1 MTEIRNADYRNK
13 GRRKMKQLTC
23 EMCGSTDLIKQNGVF
38 VCQSCGCKYSVEEA
52 KKMIIE
58 GNIDVS
64 GSTVK
69 INNSAEIEYL
79 NDKLNRS
86 VEIKDYD
93 SMLRI
98 SDELLRINK
107 DNPDALFIYGYALA
121 CIDETSINETV
132 VYAREALT
140 TQYRVVGENEKF
152 YDFATTVLTKL
163 YKLINVCYEDYVNGT
178 YSQSYQMNQEN
189 SQQKA
194 IEEYARTG
202 KKQDASLLE
211 IAGNALMAKID
222 SKAAASNFNNIVA
235 TELIKLIDSIYNLK
249 LEGFHNAKHEFLL
262 AFLNILKM
270 KNELDTSLLTKESIQ
285 RDIQALETIN
295 TNNTEVIN
303 LKRSILGKLNQM
315 NTKIERTGEIKSNKD
330 KKGNKVAD
338 LAWVGFGL
346 IMLFLGV
353 VLNNEI
359 MIVVGLS
366 FMFLLG
372 IGFIFSLF
380 TKNTK
385 NNDVSINKTID
396 LDEIKRLA
404 ATDKIQAIIAYS
416 DLCNVP
422 LAEAEKA
429 VEKMINQ

>member
-1 MTEIRNADYRNK
+1 
-13 GRRKMKQLTC
+13 MKQLTC
-23 EMCGSTDLIKQNGVF
+23 EMCGGTDLIKQDGVF

-52 KKMIIE
+52 KKMMIE
-58 GNIDVS
+58 GNVDVS

-69 INNSAEIEYL
+69 IDNSAEIEYL

-249 LEGFHNAKHEFLL
+249 LEGFYNAKHEFLL

-270 KNELDTSLLTKESIQ
+270 RNELDTSLLTKESIQ
-285 RDIQALETIN
+285 RDIQALEKIN

-315 NTKIERTGEIKSNKD
+315 NTKTEETRNG
-330 KKGNKVAD
+330 
-338 LAWVGFGL
+338 GFG
-346 IMLFLGV
+346 
-353 VLNNEI
+353 
-359 MIVVGLS
+359 S
-366 FMFLLG
+366 T
-372 IGFIFSLF
+372 
-380 TKNTK
+380 TK
-385 NNDVSINKTID
+385 
-396 LDEIKRLA
+396 
-404 ATDKIQAIIAYS
+404 
-416 DLCNVP
+416 
-422 LAEAEKA
+422 
-429 VEKMINQ
+429 

>member
-1 MTEIRNADYRNK
+1 
-13 GRRKMKQLTC
+13 MKQLTC
-23 EMCGSTDLIKQNGVF
+23 EMCGGTDLIKQDGVF

-52 KKMIIE
+52 KKMMIE
-58 GNIDVS
+58 GNVDVS

-69 INNSAEIEYL
+69 IDNSAEIEYL

-132 VYAREALT
+132 VYAREVLT

-202 KKQDASLLE
+202 KKQAASLLE

-249 LEGFHNAKHEFLL
+249 LEGFYNAKHEFLL

-285 RDIQALETIN
+285 RDIQALEKIN

-385 NNDVSINKTID
+385 NNDVSINKNID

-404 ATDKIQAIIAYS
+404 ATDKVQAIKAYRELYNA
-416 DLCNVP
+416 D
-422 LAEAEKA
+422 LAEAKEA

>member
-1 MTEIRNADYRNK
+1 
-13 GRRKMKQLTC
+13 MKQLTC
-23 EMCGSTDLIKQNGVF
+23 EMCGGTDLIKQDGVF

-52 KKMIIE
+52 KKMMIE
-58 GNIDVS
+58 GNVDVS

-69 INNSAEIEYL
+69 IDNSAEIEYL

-211 IAGNALMAKID
+211 IAENALMAKID

-249 LEGFHNAKHEFLL
+249 LEGFYNAKHEFLL

-285 RDIQALETIN
+285 RDIQALEKIN

-385 NNDVSINKTID
+385 NNDVSINKNID

-404 ATDKIQAIIAYS
+404 ATDKVQAIKAYRE
-416 DLCNVP
+416 LYNAN
-422 LAEAEKA
+422 LAEAKEA

>member
-1 MTEIRNADYRNK
+1 
-13 GRRKMKQLTC
+13 MKQLTC
-23 EMCGSTDLIKQNGVF
+23 EMCGGTDLIKQDGVF

-52 KKMIIE
+52 KKMMIE
-58 GNIDVS
+58 GNVDVS

-69 INNSAEIEYL
+69 IDNSAEIEYL

-107 DNPDALFIYGYALA
+107 GNPDALFIYGYALA

-249 LEGFHNAKHEFLL
+249 LEGFYNAKHEFLL

-285 RDIQALETIN
+285 RDIQALEKIN

-385 NNDVSINKTID
+385 NNDVSINKNID

-404 ATDKIQAIIAYS
+404 ATDKVQAIKAYRELYNA
-416 DLCNVP
+416 D
-422 LAEAEKA
+422 LAEAKEA

>member
-1 MTEIRNADYRNK
+1 
-13 GRRKMKQLTC
+13 MKQLTC

>member
-1 MTEIRNADYRNK
+1 
-13 GRRKMKQLTC
+13 MKQLTC
-23 EMCGSTDLIKQNGVF
+23 EMCGSTDLIKQDGVF

-52 KKMIIE
+52 KKLIID
-58 GNIDVS
+58 GTVDVS

-69 INNSAEIEYL
+69 IDNSAEVEYL
-79 NDKLNRS
+79 NDKLSRS

-93 SMLRI
+93 SMLSI

-140 TQYRVVGENEKF
+140 LQYRIVGENEKF

-178 YSQSYQMNQEN
+178 YSQSYQTNQEN

-202 KKQDASLLE
+202 KKQDTSLLE

-222 SKAAASNFNNIVA
+222 SKAAASNFNNVVA
-235 TELIKLIDSIYNLK
+235 TELIKLIDSIYDLK
-249 LEGFHNAKHEFLL
+249 LEGFYNAKHEFLL
-262 AFLNILKM
+262 AFLNALKM
-270 KNELDTSLLTKESIQ
+270 KNELDTSLLTEESIQ
-285 RDIQALETIN
+285 RDIQTLEKIN

-303 LKRSILGKLNQM
+303 LKRSILGKLNQL

-338 LAWVGFGL
+338 LAWAGFGL

-366 FMFLLG
+366 FMFLLC
-372 IGFIFSLF
+372 IGFIFRCLQ
-380 TKNTK
+380 KIPK
-385 NNDVSINKTID
+385 NNDVSINKNID
-396 LDEIKRLA
+396 
-404 ATDKIQAIIAYS
+404 
-416 DLCNVP
+416 
-422 LAEAEKA
+422 
-429 VEKMINQ
+429 

>member
-1 MTEIRNADYRNK
+1 
-13 GRRKMKQLTC
+13 MKQLTC
-23 EMCGSTDLIKQNGVF
+23 EMCGSTDLIKQDGVF

-52 KKMIIE
+52 KKLIID
-58 GNIDVS
+58 GTVDVS

-69 INNSAEIEYL
+69 IDNSAEVEYL

-93 SMLRI
+93 SMLSI

-140 TQYRVVGENEKF
+140 LQYRIVGENEKF

-178 YSQSYQMNQEN
+178 YSQSYQTNQEN

-202 KKQDASLLE
+202 KKQETSLLE

-222 SKAAASNFNNIVA
+222 SKAAASNFNNVVA
-235 TELIKLIDSIYNLK
+235 TELIKLIDSIYDLK
-249 LEGFHNAKHEFLL
+249 LEGFYNAKHEFLL
-262 AFLNILKM
+262 AFLNALKM
-270 KNELDTSLLTKESIQ
+270 KNELDTSLLTEESIQ
-285 RDIQALETIN
+285 RDIQTLEKIN

-303 LKRSILGKLNQM
+303 LKRSILGKLNQL

-338 LAWVGFGL
+338 LAWAGFGL

-366 FMFLLG
+366 FMFLLF

-385 NNDVSINKTID
+385 K
-396 LDEIKRLA
+396 
-404 ATDKIQAIIAYS
+404 
-416 DLCNVP
+416 
-422 LAEAEKA
+422 
-429 VEKMINQ
+429 

>member
-1 MTEIRNADYRNK
+1 M
-13 GRRKMKQLTC
+13 
-23 EMCGSTDLIKQNGVF
+23 
-38 VCQSCGCKYSVEEA
+38 
-52 KKMIIE
+52 
-58 GNIDVS
+58 
-64 GSTVK
+64 
-69 INNSAEIEYL
+69 
-79 NDKLNRS
+79 
-86 VEIKDYD
+86 
-93 SMLRI
+93 
-98 SDELLRINK
+98 
-107 DNPDALFIYGYALA
+107 
-121 CIDETSINETV
+121 
-132 VYAREALT
+132 
-140 TQYRVVGENEKF
+140 
-152 YDFATTVLTKL
+152 LTKL

-249 LEGFHNAKHEFLL
+249 LEGFYNAKHEFLL

-285 RDIQALETIN
+285 RDIQALEKIN

-385 NNDVSINKTID
+385 NNDVSINKNID

-404 ATDKIQAIIAYS
+404 ATDKVQAIKAYRELYNA
-416 DLCNVP
+416 D
-422 LAEAEKA
+422 LAEAKEA

>member
-1 MTEIRNADYRNK
+1 
-13 GRRKMKQLTC
+13 MKQLTC
-23 EMCGSTDLIKQNGVF
+23 EMCGGTDLIKQDGVF

-52 KKMIIE
+52 KKMMIE
-58 GNIDVS
+58 GNVDVS

-69 INNSAEIEYL
+69 IDNSAEIEYL

-222 SKAAASNFNNIVA
+222 SKAAASNFNNVVA
-235 TELIKLIDSIYNLK
+235 TELIKLIDSIYDLK
-249 LEGFHNAKHEFLL
+249 LEGFYNAKHEFLL

-285 RDIQALETIN
+285 RDIQALEKIN
-295 TNNTEVIN
+295 TNNAEVIN
-303 LKRSILGKLNQM
+303 LRKSILGKLNQM
-315 NTKIERTGEIKSNKD
+315 NTEIEMTGKVKSNKD
-330 KKGNKVAD
+330 KKGNSPAG
-338 LAWVGFGL
+338 LGWGVGFGF
-346 IMLFLGV
+346 IMLLFGV
-353 VLNNEI
+353 VFDNEI
-359 MIVVGLS
+359 MGIIGLS
-366 FMFLLG
+366 SIFLSG
-372 IGFIFSLF
+372 IGVIIACIPNKK
-380 TKNTK
+380 TPKV
-385 NNDVSINKTID
+385 NDVSTNKAID

-404 ATDKIQAIIAYS
+404 ATNKVQAIKAYRELYNA
-416 DLCNVP
+416 D
-422 LAEAEKA
+422 LAEAKEA

>member
-1 MTEIRNADYRNK
+1 
-13 GRRKMKQLTC
+13 MKQLTC
-23 EMCGSTDLIKQNGVF
+23 EMCGSTDLIKQDGVF

-52 KKMIIE
+52 KKLMID
-58 GNIDVS
+58 GTVDVS

-69 INNSAEIEYL
+69 IDNSAEIEYL

-152 YDFATTVLTKL
+152 YDFATTVFTKL
-163 YKLINVCYEDYVNGT
+163 YKLINVYYKDYVDGT
-178 YSQSYQMNQEN
+178 YSQSYQVNQEK
-189 SQQKA
+189 SKQEA

-202 KKQDASLLE
+202 KKQDATLIE

-222 SKAAASNFNNIVA
+222 SKAAASNFNNVVA
-235 TELIKLIDSIYNLK
+235 TELIKLIDSMYNLK
-249 LEGFHNAKHEFLL
+249 LEGFYNAKHEFLL

-303 LKRSILGKLNQM
+303 LKGIILSELNQM
-315 NTKIERTGEIKSNKD
+315 NTEIERTGKVKSNKN
-330 KKGNKVAD
+330 KKGD
-338 LAWVGFGL
+338 LSAGLGWGVGFGF
-346 IMLFLGV
+346 IML
-353 VLNNEI
+353 
-359 MIVVGLS
+359 
-366 FMFLLG
+366 LLG
-372 IGFIFSLF
+372 GVFDTGFMVIIGLLSMILSVIRIIIACIPN
-380 TKNTK
+380 KK
-385 NNDVSINKTID
+385 APKVNDVSTNKTID

>member
-1 MTEIRNADYRNK
+1 
-13 GRRKMKQLTC
+13 
-23 EMCGSTDLIKQNGVF
+23 
-38 VCQSCGCKYSVEEA
+38 
-52 KKMIIE
+52 
-58 GNIDVS
+58 
-64 GSTVK
+64 
-69 INNSAEIEYL
+69 
-79 NDKLNRS
+79 
-86 VEIKDYD
+86 
-93 SMLRI
+93 
-98 SDELLRINK
+98 
-107 DNPDALFIYGYALA
+107 
-121 CIDETSINETV
+121 
-132 VYAREALT
+132 
-140 TQYRVVGENEKF
+140 
-152 YDFATTVLTKL
+152 
-163 YKLINVCYEDYVNGT
+163 
-178 YSQSYQMNQEN
+178 
-189 SQQKA
+189 
-194 IEEYARTG
+194 
-202 KKQDASLLE
+202 
-211 IAGNALMAKID
+211 
-222 SKAAASNFNNIVA
+222 
-235 TELIKLIDSIYNLK
+235 
-249 LEGFHNAKHEFLL
+249 
-262 AFLNILKM
+262 M

-285 RDIQALETIN
+285 RDIQALEKIN

-385 NNDVSINKTID
+385 NNDVSINKNID

-404 ATDKIQAIIAYS
+404 ATDKVQAIKAYRELYNA
-416 DLCNVP
+416 D
-422 LAEAEKA
+422 LAEAKEA

>member
-1 MTEIRNADYRNK
+1 
-13 GRRKMKQLTC
+13 MKQLTC
-23 EMCGSTDLIKQNGVF
+23 EMCGGTDLIKQDGVF

-52 KKMIIE
+52 KKMMID
-58 GNIDVS
+58 GTVDVS
-64 GSTVK
+64 GSTIK
-69 INNSAEIEYL
+69 IDISAEIEYL

-86 VEIKDYD
+86 VEIKDYN

-249 LEGFHNAKHEFLL
+249 LEGFYNAKHEFLL

-285 RDIQALETIN
+285 RDIQALEKIN

-385 NNDVSINKTID
+385 NNDVSINKNID

-404 ATDKIQAIIAYS
+404 ATNKVQAIKAYRELYNA
-416 DLCNVP
+416 D
-422 LAEAEKA
+422 LAEAKEA

>member
-1 MTEIRNADYRNK
+1 
-13 GRRKMKQLTC
+13 MKQLTC
-23 EMCGSTDLIKQNGVF
+23 EMCGSTDLVKQDGVF

-52 KKMIIE
+52 KKLMID
-58 GNIDVS
+58 GTVDVS

-69 INNSAEIEYL
+69 IDNSAEVEYL

-93 SMLRI
+93 SMLNI

-107 DNPDALFIYGYALA
+107 DNPDALFIYGYALS

-140 TQYRVVGENEKF
+140 SQYRIVGENEKF

-222 SKAAASNFNNIVA
+222 SKAAASNFNNVVA
-235 TELIKLIDSIYNLK
+235 TELIKLIDSIYNFK
-249 LEGFHNAKHEFLL
+249 LEGFYNAKHEFLI
-262 AFLNILKM
+262 AFLSILKM
-270 KNELDTSLLTKESIQ
+270 KNELDTSLLTEESIQ
-285 RDIQALETIN
+285 RDIQTLEKIN
-295 TNNTEVIN
+295 TYNTEVIN
-303 LKRSILGKLNQM
+303 LKRKILTNLSQANNKYELKKKKQE
-315 NTKIERTGEIKSNKD
+315 KREIKNKKNEYAFFGRYIID
-330 KKGNKVAD
+330 IIICFVPIGSLLILIGSIQNLRVLKGTSKNEEIEENYYHSQLKY
-338 LAWVGFGL
+338 LL
-346 IMLFLGV
+346 IELTISA
-353 VLNNEI
+353 LNC
-359 MIVVGLS
+359 S
-366 FMFLLG
+366 FI
-372 IGFIFSLF
+372 IGS
-380 TKNTK
+380 T
-385 NNDVSINKTID
+385 
-396 LDEIKRLA
+396 
-404 ATDKIQAIIAYS
+404 AYS
-416 DLCNVP
+416 LCNI
-422 LAEAEKA
+422 K
-429 VEKMINQ
+429 

>member
-1 MTEIRNADYRNK
+1 
-13 GRRKMKQLTC
+13 MKQLTC
-23 EMCGSTDLIKQNGVF
+23 EMCGGTDLIKQDGVF

-52 KKMIIE
+52 KKMMIE
-58 GNIDVS
+58 GTVDVS
-64 GSTVK
+64 GSTIK
-69 INNSAEIEYL
+69 IDNSAEIEYL

-140 TQYRVVGENEKF
+140 TQYRIVGENEEF

-222 SKAAASNFNNIVA
+222 SKAAASNFNNVVA
-235 TELIKLIDSIYNLK
+235 TELIKLIDSIYDLK
-249 LEGFHNAKHEFLL
+249 LEGFYNAKHEFLL
-262 AFLNILKM
+262 AFLNVLKM

-285 RDIQALETIN
+285 RDIQALEKIN
-295 TNNTEVIN
+295 TNNAEVIN
-303 LKRSILGKLNQM
+303 LRKSILGKLNQM
-315 NTKIERTGEIKSNKD
+315 NTEIERTGKVKSNKD
-330 KKGNKVAD
+330 KKGNSPAG
-338 LAWVGFGL
+338 LGWGVGFGF
-346 IMLFLGV
+346 IMLLFGV
-353 VLNNEI
+353 VFDNEI
-359 MIVVGLS
+359 MGIIGLS
-366 FMFLLG
+366 SIFLSG
-372 IGFIFSLF
+372 IGVIIACIPNKK
-380 TKNTK
+380 TPKV
-385 NNDVSINKTID
+385 NDVSTNKTID

-404 ATDKIQAIIAYS
+404 VTNKVQAIKAYRELYNA
-416 DLCNVP
+416 D
-422 LAEAEKA
+422 LAEAKEA
-429 VEKMINQ
+429 VDKMLM

>member
-1 MTEIRNADYRNK
+1 
-13 GRRKMKQLTC
+13 MKQLTC
-23 EMCGSTDLIKQNGVF
+23 EMCGGTDLIKQDGVF

-52 KKMIIE
+52 KKMMIE
-58 GNIDVS
+58 GNVDVS

-69 INNSAEIEYL
+69 IDNSAEIEYL

-249 LEGFHNAKHEFLL
+249 LEGFYNAKHEFLL

-285 RDIQALETIN
+285 RDIQALEKIN

-385 NNDVSINKTID
+385 NNDVSINKNID

-404 ATDKIQAIIAYS
+404 ATDKVQAIKAYRELYNA
-416 DLCNVP
+416 D
-422 LAEAEKA
+422 LAEAKEA